1 MSAINPQNG
10 KLLYHLTHIDNL
22 TSILKYGLQP
32 RKMLNSNS
40 FTDSADPDIILK
52 REEYQLD
59 TYVPFHF
66 LPNTAFDNA
75 VRYKNGSTNCIYIC
89 ITRNLAIANNFK
101 IIPRHPLNDHPGIF
115 TYTEGFRTINWD
127 LMNEN
132 ISTASSEDQ
141 INIRMT
147 KMAECI
153 TNEIIY
159 PDKFFCIYCSSKF
172 IDRVL
177 ESTSK
182 FPNIHVNEGVW
193 FNND

>member
-1 MSAINPQNG
+1 MSAINPKYG

-22 TSILKYGLQP
+22 TSILRYGLQP

-40 FTDSADPDIILK
+40 FTNSADPDIILK

-66 LPNTAFDNA
+66 LPTTAFDYA
-75 VRYKNGSTNCIYIC
+75 VRNKNGSTNCIYIC
-89 ITRNLAIANNFK
+89 ITRNLAIADDFK
-101 IIPRHPLNDHPGIF
+101 IIPRHPLNDHPGILS
-115 TYTEGFRTINWD
+115 YAEGFRTIDWN

-132 ISTASSEDQ
+132 ISTASSEDKV
-141 INIRMT
+141 NIRMT

-153 TNEIIY
+153 TDEIIY
-159 PDKFFCIYCSSKF
+159 PEKIFCIYCSSKC

-177 ESTSK
+177 ESTSE
-182 FPNIHVNEGVW
+182 FPNIHVNVGVW
-193 FNND
+193 LNND